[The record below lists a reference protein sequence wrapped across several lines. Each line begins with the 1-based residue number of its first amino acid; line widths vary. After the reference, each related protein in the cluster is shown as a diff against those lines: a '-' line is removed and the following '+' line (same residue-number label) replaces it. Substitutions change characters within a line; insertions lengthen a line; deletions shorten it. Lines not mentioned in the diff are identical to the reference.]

1 MEGFKVDCHLV
12 LLHYQLFS
20 CVYIVLSTMLEK
32 AFHFREWVGIEL
44 NLEVYFV
51 QQMSYIFHHPTVR
64 QQVAVREMCI
74 QGRLRVVFCFYCSV
88 VKSCPTLCHPMDHSS
103 PGSHPLSWSLLQFMS
118 IELVMH
124 LTISSSAA
132 PFCFCLQSF
141 PASGSFLVKSGGQS
155 VL

>member
-1 MEGFKVDCHLV
+1 MKKHFIIE
-12 LLHYQLFS
+12 S
-20 CVYIVLSTMLEK
+20 EK
-32 AFHFREWVGIEL
+32 IDIEL
-44 NLEVYFV
+44 NLEVNFV

-64 QQVAVREMCI
+64 QQVAIREICTE
-74 QGRLRVVFCFYCSV
+74 GRLRIVFCFCCSV
-88 VKSCPTLCHPMDHSS
+88 VKSFPTICHPMDHSS
-103 PGSHPLSWSLLQFMS
+103 TGPRPISWSWLRFMS

-124 LTISSSAA
+124 LTISSSGT